1 MTWFSRINEHWQGL
15 HKHVSALCTTWSVED
30 IVIMVIKRVLMMV
43 SKSENYAFI
52 WMIGDNVLAV
62 VCRCL
67 LQPVEVAAS
76 ESVTVTVHL
85 NSATV

>member
-1 MTWFSRINEHWQGL
+1 M
-15 HKHVSALCTTWSVED
+15 SVED
-30 IVIMVIKRVLMMV
+30 IVMMVIKRVLMMV

-52 WMIGDNVLAV
+52 WMIGVNGLAVV

-67 LQPVEVAAS
+67 LQLVEKAAS
-76 ESVTVTVHL
+76 ESATVMVHL

>member
-1 MTWFSRINEHWQGL
+1 
-15 HKHVSALCTTWSVED
+15 
-30 IVIMVIKRVLMMV
+30 MMV